1 MPGIIRAGLVLKY
14 TGAELVQ
21 GSAGAILEHGSMGR
35 GVSVLVPQGQAE
47 LLGSGIQSGTGTCW
61 SLGL

>member
-14 TGAELVQ
+14 MGAELVQ
-21 GSAGAILEHGSMGR
+21 ESAGAILKHGSMGG

-47 LLGSGIQSGTGTCW
+47 ILGSGTQSGIGTCW
-61 SLGL
+61 SLRL